1 VSSKELD
8 IRQQTEL
15 QEIAKSC
22 RNVLSE
28 LENMIDTYRDLDGT
42 GDTKRSIARRTWK
55 RLKWE
60 PSEIQELRQRI
71 ISNIA
76 LLDAFN
82 GRITRSSIRHLVQHQ
97 DDQKHQALLNWL
109 SPSDYGAQQT
119 DYIARRQPGT
129 VQWLLDSPEFQSW
142 ISGSK
147 QTLFCPGI
155 PGAGKTIL
163 TSIVVEELYEQHRT
177 DGTVGIAFLY
187 CNYRLRHEQG
197 LAHLL
202 ASLLRQL
209 AQGQPVFSSALS
221 RMYDEHKSKGTRPS
235 VEELCRAL
243 DSLVQT
249 GGFLKVFLVIDALD
263 ECDISN
269 RSCSRLLDT
278 IFNLQSE
285 CNVNIFATSR
295 FIPEITERFKG
306 MPNLEI
312 RASKEDVRRYLQDNL
327 FILPSFV
334 IRNQDLQEEISTAIT
349 TAVDGM

>member
-1 VSSKELD
+1 
-8 IRQQTEL
+8 
-15 QEIAKSC
+15 
-22 RNVLSE
+22 
-28 LENMIDTYRDLDGT
+28 
-42 GDTKRSIARRTWK
+42 
-55 RLKWE
+55 
-60 PSEIQELRQRI
+60 
-71 ISNIA
+71 
-76 LLDAFN
+76 
-82 GRITRSSIRHLVQHQ
+82 
-97 DDQKHQALLNWL
+97 
-109 SPSDYGAQQT
+109 
-119 DYIARRQPGT
+119 
-129 VQWLLDSPEFQSW
+129 
-142 ISGSK
+142 
-147 QTLFCPGI
+147 
-155 PGAGKTIL
+155 
-163 TSIVVEELYEQHRT
+163 
-177 DGTVGIAFLY
+177 
-187 CNYRLRHEQG
+187 
-197 LAHLL
+197 
-202 ASLLRQL
+202 
-209 AQGQPVFSSALS
+209 
-221 RMYDEHKSKGTRPS
+221 MYDEHKSKGTRPS

-295 FIPEITERFKG
+295 FIPEVTERFKG